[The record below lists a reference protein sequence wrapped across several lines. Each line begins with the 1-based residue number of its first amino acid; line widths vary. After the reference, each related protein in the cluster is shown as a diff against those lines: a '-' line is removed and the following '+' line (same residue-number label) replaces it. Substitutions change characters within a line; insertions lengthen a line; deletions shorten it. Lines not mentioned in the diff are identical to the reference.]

1 MATVGTTMNDLAG
14 DGSVMRVTW
23 NGLNSTNNVGAS
35 IAFAQWA
42 DRSIQFNGTF
52 NGATIIWEGS
62 NDGGTTWTT
71 LTDPQGNA
79 ISKTSAAIEAIT
91 EICQLARPNVSSGAG
106 VATDLNAM
114 AILRRQ
120 NPMRT

>member
-1 MATVGTTMNDLAG
+1 MAALVTTMNDISG
-14 DGSVMRVTW
+14 EGSVYRVTW
-23 NGLNSTNNVGAS
+23 NALDATNNVGNS

-42 DRSIQFNGTF
+42 DRSVQFNGVF
-52 NGATIIWEGS
+52 NNATVVWEGS

-79 ISKTSAAIEAIT
+79 ISKTAAAIEAVT
-91 EICQLARPNVSSGAG
+91 EITQLARPNVSSAG
-106 VATDLNAM
+106 VNTAITVAV
-114 AILRRQ
+114 ILRRA